1 MNKYDLF
8 DALGGVDEDLLERSE
23 RKAHKR
29 LSLRK
34 PLIAAAAVML
44 LVVTVFATPKLMEL
58 FFGGELTQIR
68 KGIHYVTE
76 SGHVLIQDSVYQVDM
91 TYPCAETAPEIIEEY
106 RLPSFFEENGWECD
120 YSHVDLGAPDTNAL
134 YLFFAPDTPEYQ
146 VLFYQSP
153 FSTSETRGSGQFL
166 MNTGRTGLITEHE
179 VTIGAFSGTMYVI
192 EPSEADEEPGMKNLV
207 WSDGEYAYL
216 MECGYTMTDEMI
228 SEIVL
233 SLAPVED
240 ISLYGEYY
248 DPEIDDEHRIPIE
261 IFYTLSDLPDG
272 YELEARTWDMNNT
285 DQKWSKGDLETI
297 SFFQSRLLTD
307 ENHGPSIDIEYT
319 LIDVMA
325 SLDPYEYD
333 TAEENGL
340 LYHIVRHQG
349 DTFAMWEDTEYVF
362 MLRFNRQTL
371 TTKEMLEHLR
381 NVVPMPDFTDH
392 LTD

>member
-1 MNKYDLF
+1 MNKFDLF

-23 RKAHKR
+23 RKAPKR

-34 PLIAAAAVML
+34 AFIAAAAVMMM
-44 LVVTVFATPKLMEL
+44 VVTVFATPKLMKL
-58 FFGGELTQIR
+58 FFGGELTQIG

-76 SGHVLIQDSVYQVDM
+76 SGLVLIQDAVYEVDM
-91 TYPCAETAPEIIEEY
+91 TYPCAETAPETIEEY
-106 RLPSFFEENGWECD
+106 RLPTFFEEYGWNCD
-120 YSHVDLGAPDTNAL
+120 FNHVDLSAPDTNAL

-166 MNTGRTGLITEHE
+166 MNTGRTGLVTEQE
-179 VTIGAFSGTMYVI
+179 VTIGEFSGTMYVI
-192 EPSEADEEPGMKNLV
+192 EPSEADDEPGMKNLV

-216 MECGYTMTDEMI
+216 MECGYTMPDEMI
-228 SEIVL
+228 AEIVL

-248 DPEIDDEHRIPIE
+248 DHEIDDEHRIPIE

-272 YELEARTWDMNNT
+272 YELEERTWDMNNT
-285 DQKWSKGDLETI
+285 DQEWSKGDLETI

-349 DTFAMWEDTEYVF
+349 DTYAMWEDSEYVF
-362 MLRFNRQTL
+362 LLRFNYQTI
-371 TTKEMLEHLR
+371 TTEEMLGHLR
-381 NVVPMPDFTDH
+381 NIVPMDDFTDH